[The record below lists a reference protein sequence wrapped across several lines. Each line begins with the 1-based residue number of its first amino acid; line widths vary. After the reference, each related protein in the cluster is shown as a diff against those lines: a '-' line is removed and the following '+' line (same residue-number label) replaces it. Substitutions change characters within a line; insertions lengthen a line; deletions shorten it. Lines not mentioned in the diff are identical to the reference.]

1 MISKDAVWFITGCS
15 RGLGRALAQQT
26 LTSGYRVAVTA
37 LRTADVADIVA
48 EHSDRALAVELDVT
62 KTDQIQAAVT
72 AAENRFGSVDV
83 LVNNAGYGY
92 LGAIEE
98 GDDGDVR
105 MMFETDMFAPVNLI
119 KAVLPGMR
127 ARPRPHRQYQLARG
141 FCDRSGGRLLPHGE
155 VRDRGA
161 VGDPR
166 KGGGSVRH
174 RRDGGGARP
183 DSDRFPGGLHETG

>member
-72 AAENRFGSVDV
+72 VADEPLRQRG
-83 LVNNAGYGY
+83 
-92 LGAIEE
+92 
-98 GDDGDVR
+98 
-105 MMFETDMFAPVNLI
+105 
-119 KAVLPGMR
+119 R
-127 ARPRPHRQYQLARG
+127 AREQCR
-141 FCDRSGGRLLPHGE
+141 
-155 VRDRGA
+155 VRI
-161 VGDPR
+161 
-166 KGGGSVRH
+166 S
-174 RRDGGGARP
+174 RRD
-183 DSDRFPGGLHETG
+183 